1 VLIISQLLKRRL
13 ICCPKIDGILHP
25 LSKEHKEHLICCPN
39 QTRNAETALLPLSKQ
54 YGCAQLAKCI
64 RRLPGLKM
72 EETKA
77 SGANRLWQ
85 YAVNPSQ
92 AQLLVAAPKE
102 YFLGPV
108 FAASKQAGPREV
120 TIGDHRYQIG
130 GFHPLRPDLRPP
142 ALDVRHARAIFSLL
156 SFRDPYEDSRL
167 VRFSFN
173 EFCRRY
179 ANSNGGRYARAIA
192 DIVAD
197 LLDAYIRVTD
207 VNTGISHQ
215 YRLIEHVDI
224 EGRPPRRK
232 DALLA
237 NSAQQEMWFN
247 GCTLSPEFFGL
258 LSRIAELQSL
268 KLDVFTAIR
277 SPLAQAIY
285 LYIPSRAH
293 HHSREEPFEITL
305 TRLLEQVSFPI
316 PVFKSQRKQIFT
328 QHEKEGRSVLQQLD
342 GIETLSGRFHAVLAE
357 TSDGTDWKFLAW
369 VDKSAKKPK
378 SPGEGSKLVA
388 AYVKSGRP
396 RELLD
401 QALSEIR
408 PLDDYELGMLET
420 AGVVVGKNR
429 RFFEMAKAILK
440 ETRFNGLL
448 SEAKGDELEGRKA
461 QKNATARLIHRIME
475 AVGAPVAT
483 SKAVQAA
490 QR

>member
-1 VLIISQLLKRRL
+1 
-13 ICCPKIDGILHP
+13 
-25 LSKEHKEHLICCPN
+25 
-39 QTRNAETALLPLSKQ
+39 
-54 YGCAQLAKCI
+54 
-64 RRLPGLKM
+64 M
-72 EETKA
+72 EEKKV

-85 YAVNPSQ
+85 HATDGNSS
-92 AQLLVAAPKE
+92 LLVAAPKE

-108 FAASKQAGPREV
+108 FAASKQSGPREV

-167 VRFSFN
+167 IRFSFN

-197 LLDAYIRVTD
+197 LLDAYIRVSN

-232 DALLA
+232 DSRLA
-237 NSAQQEMWFN
+237 NSAQEEMWFN

-268 KLDVFTAIR
+268 KLAVFTSIR

-285 LYIPSRAH
+285 LYIPSRAYH
-293 HHSREEPFEITL
+293 HTKEDPFEITL
-305 TRLLEQVSFPI
+305 THLLEQVSFPV
-316 PVFKSQRKQIFT
+316 PPFKSQRKQIFT

-342 GIETLSGRFHAVLAE
+342 GIETLSGRFHAALVE
-357 TSDGTDWKFLAW
+357 RNDGTDWKLLAW
-369 VDKSAKKPK
+369 VDKVARKPK
-378 SPGEGSKLVA
+378 LPGEGSKLVA
-388 AYVKSGRP
+388 AYLKSGRP

-401 QALSEIR
+401 QALSNIER
-408 PLDDYELGMLET
+408 LDDYELDLLAE
-420 AGVVVGKNR
+420 AKIDVPKNR
-429 RFFEMAKAILK
+429 RFFEVARALLRKPK
-440 ETRFNGLL
+440 FDGLL
-448 SEAKGDELEGRKA
+448 SEAKADEKEGRKA
-461 QKNATARLIHRIME
+461 RTNPTARLIHRIME
-475 AVGAPVAT
+475 AVGAPVTLPKGSVAR
-483 SKAVQAA
+483 A
-490 QR
+490 

>member
-1 VLIISQLLKRRL
+1 
-13 ICCPKIDGILHP
+13 
-25 LSKEHKEHLICCPN
+25 
-39 QTRNAETALLPLSKQ
+39 
-54 YGCAQLAKCI
+54 
-64 RRLPGLKM
+64 
-72 EETKA
+72 
-77 SGANRLWQ
+77 
-85 YAVNPSQ
+85 
-92 AQLLVAAPKE
+92 LVAAPKE

-108 FAASKQAGPREV
+108 FAASKQTGPREI

-130 GFHPLRPDLRPP
+130 GFHPLRPDKRPP

-167 VRFSFN
+167 IRFSFN

-197 LLDAYIRVTD
+197 LLDAYIRVSN

-232 DALLA
+232 DSLLA
-237 NSAQQEMWFN
+237 NSAQEEMWFN

-258 LSRIAELQSL
+258 LSSIAELQNL

-293 HHSREEPFEITL
+293 HHSKEDPFEITL
-305 TRLLEQVSFPI
+305 TRLLEQVSFPV
-316 PVFKSQRKQIFT
+316 PGFKSQRKQIFT

-342 GIETLSGRFHAVLAE
+342 GIETLSGRFRVGLAE
-357 TSDGTDWKFLAW
+357 TNDGTDWKLLAW
-369 VDKSAKKPK
+369 VEKTAKKPK
-378 SPGEGSKLVA
+378 LPGEGSKLVA
-388 AYVKSGRP
+388 AYLNSGRP

-401 QALSEIR
+401 QALSNIK
-408 PLDDYELGMLET
+408 PLDDYENDLLET
-420 AGVVVGKNR
+420 AGVVIGKNR

-440 ETRFNGLL
+440 EVRFNGLL

-461 QKNATARLIHRIME
+461 RKNSTARLIHRIME
-475 AVGAPVAT
+475 AVGAPVAIP
-483 SKAVQAA
+483 KPIAVQ
-490 QR
+490 R

>member
-1 VLIISQLLKRRL
+1 
-13 ICCPKIDGILHP
+13 
-25 LSKEHKEHLICCPN
+25 
-39 QTRNAETALLPLSKQ
+39 
-54 YGCAQLAKCI
+54 
-64 RRLPGLKM
+64 M
-72 EETKA
+72 EETKI

-85 YAVNPSQ
+85 HAANGIPSQ
-92 AQLLVAAPKE
+92 LMVAAPKE

-108 FAASKQAGPREV
+108 FAASKQNGSREV

-130 GFHPLRPDLRPP
+130 GFHPLRPDFHPP

-167 VRFSFN
+167 IRFSFN
-173 EFCRRY
+173 ELCRRY

-197 LLDAYIRVTD
+197 LLDAYIRISD

-232 DALLA
+232 DSLIA
-237 NSAQQEMWFN
+237 NSAQEEMWFN

-268 KLDVFTAIR
+268 KLGVFTSIR
-277 SPLAQAIY
+277 SPLAQSIY

-293 HHSREEPFEITL
+293 HHSKEEPFEITL
-305 TRLLEQVSFPI
+305 TRLLEQVSFPV

-328 QHEKEGRSVLQQLD
+328 QHEKVGRSVLQQLD
-342 GIETLSGRFHAVLAE
+342 GLETLSGRFHVSLAE
-357 TSDGTDWKFLAW
+357 TTDETDWKLMAW
-369 VDKSAKKPK
+369 VDKTLKRPTL
-378 SPGEGSKLVA
+378 PGEGSKLVA
-388 AYVKSGRP
+388 AYMKSGRP

-401 QALSEIR
+401 QAFSNIR
-408 PLDDYELGMLET
+408 PLDDYESDLLET

-440 ETRFNGLL
+440 EARFNGLL
-448 SEAKGDELEGRKA
+448 GEAKGDALEGRKA
-461 QKNATARLIHRIME
+461 QTNPTARLIHRIME
-475 AVGAPVAT
+475 AVGAPVALP
-483 SKAVQAA
+483 KAKGG
-490 QR
+490 